1 VALHD
6 HAEPVQVAD
15 RQRLIEA
22 EIVFEALDIGLRD
35 VRILQVGRE
44 RSARRIAQD
53 PVEDDRDQQQQRDR
67 LQRSADDVI

>member
-1 VALHD
+1 
-6 HAEPVQVAD
+6 VQVAD

-22 EIVFEALDIGLRD
+22 EVVFEALDIGLRD

-44 RSARRIAQD
+44 RPARRIAQD
-53 PVEDDRDQQQQRDR
+53 PIQNDRDQKQQRDR